1 MCFLLLFSSCLVLCA
16 VTSDVHPG
24 HAAWRCFCSLVARVC
39 YTNVSPWVSSSLVCT
54 IPTSPVA
61 TLISYCIFPYFPAES
76 CGRAMRWWESMEA
89 TWGRSLS
96 LQLVFLLTPAVLF
109 PVLEA
114 KWLGSLFL
122 QGLFEEF

>member
-1 MCFLLLFSSCLVLCA
+1 MEMFLFFKCL
-16 VTSDVHPG
+16 
-24 HAAWRCFCSLVARVC
+24 C
-39 YTNVSPWVSSSLVCT
+39 YTNINHLVSSLLAYI

-61 TLISYCIFPYFPAES
+61 TLIGYCIFPYLPEES
-76 CGRAMRWWESMEA
+76 CSRAMRWWESMEV

-96 LQLVFLLTPAVLF
+96 LQLVFLLTPAVLL

-114 KWLGSLFL
+114 KGLGSLFL